1 MQLEFPSYEVPEN
14 AGYLEVCV
22 VPFLSSVLPLERS
35 AQVNIVTLFADAK
48 GNSSNTYNT
57 SFHIVKMLSLS
68 PWQGSSLMSPNVA
81 CPGSVVS

>member
-22 VPFLSSVLPLERS
+22 VPFLSSVVPLERS

-48 GNSSNTYNT
+48 GNSSNTCTEIQLCYIIYT
-57 SFHIVKMLSLS
+57 SFHIVKMFSLLHGKDH
-68 PWQGSSLMSPNVA
+68 P
-81 CPGSVVS
+81 